1 MAARVD
7 GTGEKRQAKLETFV
21 PFIVDSAA
29 LSYADFMLDPEGGA
43 CIPTEQ
49 IVRKL
54 KTSHSR
60 IHEFHERKRD
70 YLSALYGRFRGKNG
84 VTWDEASQAA
94 RAWVQSIAYR
104 PIGSVHELVRDE
116 ILDFDGKQLQ
126 QDVERISGLMRQV
139 ANLREE
145 GRRLEESV
153 SKLDALAGVLVDT
166 AQAHENHV
174 RKAS

>member
-1 MAARVD
+1 DGAQGYVAAVFRPDKGETDLSPFTAVIAVAARVD
-7 GTGEKRQAKLETFV
+7 GMGEKRQAKLETFV

-29 LSYADFMLDPEGGA
+29 LSYADFMLDPDGGA

-54 KTSHSR
+54 KTPQSR
-60 IHEFHERKRD
+60 ILEFHERKRD

-104 PIGSVHELVRDE
+104 PIGSVH
-116 ILDFDGKQLQ
+116 
-126 QDVERISGLMRQV
+126 
-139 ANLREE
+139 
-145 GRRLEESV
+145 
-153 SKLDALAGVLVDT
+153 
-166 AQAHENHV
+166 
-174 RKAS
+174 